1 VPLVTAI
8 DELTELFIAILSR
21 ETLQYRVEYVEEVA
35 VQFTFI
41 VVLDEFVKL
50 AGAFKVTVG
59 APVST

>member
-1 VPLVTAI
+1 MPLVTAI